1 MTLHPTV
8 VVEHV
13 LGEYRSYL
21 LTEFRAR
28 DPQLRAA
35 LEEALDQPLFL
46 AQDTYY
52 QAHRP
57 FRPGKSWSDLGLDA
71 RLAEVMRQRSGSQRC
86 YQHQAE
92 AIEELLSPTA
102 RPVVVT
108 TGTGSGKTEC
118 FLLPILQNAIED
130 VTRSPAS
137 GLTWRP
143 RATRASP
150 WPGTTARRRRRTAS
164 GCAGTRRTSC

>member
-1 MTLHPTV
+1 
-8 VVEHV
+8 
-13 LGEYRSYL
+13 
-21 LTEFRAR
+21 
-28 DPQLRAA
+28 
-35 LEEALDQPLFL
+35 
-46 AQDTYY
+46 
-52 QAHRP
+52 
-57 FRPGKSWSDLGLDA
+57 
-71 RLAEVMRQRSGSQRC
+71 MRQRSGSQRC